1 MLIPNIYFIIIK
13 KQLLTKN
20 KLNSWNLQI
29 KDYMYS
35 SNNSG
40 KWYIQNSLQFAWS
53 WTPNKSWFM
62 QKTEISI
69 YLITH
74 LAEISVF

>member
-40 KWYIQNSLQFAWS
+40 KWYIQNALQFA
-53 WTPNKSWFM
+53 
-62 QKTEISI
+62 
-69 YLITH
+69 
-74 LAEISVF
+74 